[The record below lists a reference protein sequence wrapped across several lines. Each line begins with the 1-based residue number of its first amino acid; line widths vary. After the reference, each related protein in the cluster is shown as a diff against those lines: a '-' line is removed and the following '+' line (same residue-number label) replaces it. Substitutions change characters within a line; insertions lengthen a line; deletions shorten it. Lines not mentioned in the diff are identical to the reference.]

1 MNVYTFTGRI
11 GNDAEVRYTP
21 SQKAVC
27 GFSVAVES
35 GFGDKKKTTWVKCTL
50 WGKRAEGGLPQ
61 YLTKG
66 TQVAVSGEASL
77 DEWESNG
84 KSGSNLA
91 VNVNDIT
98 LIGGKQEQ
106 QQQAPRSQS
115 APAQQQ
121 GYASAPQ
128 NQAGGFDD
136 FDDDVPF

>member
-1 MNVYTFTGRI
+1 
-11 GNDAEVRYTP
+11 
-21 SQKAVC
+21 
-27 GFSVAVES
+27 
-35 GFGDKKKTTWVKCTL
+35 
-50 WGKRAEGGLPQ
+50 LPQ

-66 TQVAVSGEASL
+66 AQVAVSGEASL

-121 GYASAPQ
+121 GYASAAQ

-136 FDDDVPF
+136 FDGDIPF